1 MMKLFCKKE
10 KREKKID
17 YSKKLITDIRSLLW
31 AVTIGGIILAFYCIY
46 KGYMG
51 SIPWITAMVG
61 LPWSAHGTVCAFY
74 LNMAKSDHRGA
85 DGTGITFAA
94 AQANDFVEPCDEED
108 WNSPEI

>member
-51 SIPWITAMVG
+51 VDPVDHRDGRSPV
-61 LPWSAHGTVCAFY
+61 VCA
-74 LNMAKSDHRGA
+74 
-85 DGTGITFAA
+85 
-94 AQANDFVEPCDEED
+94 
-108 WNSPEI
+108 WNGVRILPEHG